1 MVCGSEIKSLCN
13 TYGSLSLIHTLTLNS
28 TQEISVEEFTL
39 RKTCPLNII
48 CEIKKKSEQRF
59 VSEEAHC
66 SVEKSRRL
74 K

>member
-28 TQEISVEEFTL
+28 AQEISVEEFTL

-48 CEIKKKSEQRF
+48 CEIKKKKWAEIWFTAVLRKA
-59 VSEEAHC
+59 ED
-66 SVEKSRRL
+66 
-74 K
+74 